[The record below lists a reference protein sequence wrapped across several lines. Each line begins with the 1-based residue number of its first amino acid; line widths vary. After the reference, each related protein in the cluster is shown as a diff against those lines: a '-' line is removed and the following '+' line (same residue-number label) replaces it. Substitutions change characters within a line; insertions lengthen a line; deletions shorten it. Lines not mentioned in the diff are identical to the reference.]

1 MKNKPIHRFLS
12 LLSSPVLMNLKI
24 FIILSILFV
33 VPGLTYRL
41 VLYPRLIVGTIF
53 HMSYIA
59 AFSIAYSYV
68 ICLLLN
74 FIKPPIR
81 KYIGIIIVFTL
92 WLITT
97 LELYVIIFLHFR
109 LSPFILQIISE
120 TDSRETKEFISTFIT
135 NIPVIVFFT
144 SVIISILIF
153 LVILIRSKYTVNNY
167 NRLFKFWINIIL
179 IYSLSVAIFCSI
191 LGRQKLEKLTSLD
204 MFIYSYMQKP
214 DTLKDIER
222 LKQSTSSVIP
232 TPSDQSEG
240 VKTIVFIMENLLI
253 SITLVCMVIT

>member
-1 MKNKPIHRFLS
+1 
-12 LLSSPVLMNLKI
+12 
-24 FIILSILFV
+24 
-33 VPGLTYRL
+33 
-41 VLYPRLIVGTIF
+41 
-53 HMSYIA
+53 
-59 AFSIAYSYV
+59 
-68 ICLLLN
+68 
-74 FIKPPIR
+74 
-81 KYIGIIIVFTL
+81 
-92 WLITT
+92 
-97 LELYVIIFLHFR
+97 
-109 LSPFILQIISE
+109 
-120 TDSRETKEFISTFIT
+120 
-135 NIPVIVFFT
+135 
-144 SVIISILIF
+144 
-153 LVILIRSKYTVNNY
+153 VILIRSKYTVNNY